1 MRAHK
6 SSLSILLV
14 AALLSLLLS
23 PTHAQA
29 PGITAK
35 PLLHTSVSGEDAKE
49 AVILSIEFAP
59 GSTTGR
65 HTHPG
70 DEYATVLA
78 GSLELR
84 IDGQEP
90 RRVKAGEAY
99 HNARG
104 IVHETRNVGNLPAR
118 TIATFIVDK
127 GKPIT
132 EPVK

>member
-6 SSLSILLV
+6 SSFFILLIS
-14 AALLSLLLS
+14 ALLLS

-35 PLLHTSVSGEDAKE
+35 PLLHTNVSGDGTKE

-70 DEYATVLA
+70 DEYATVLE

-84 IDGQEP
+84 IEGQEP
-90 RRVKAGEAY
+90 RRVQAGEAY

-104 IVHETRNVGNLPAR
+104 IVHETRNAGTVPAR